1 MNKNTRLHCEFVKSS
16 ARDCFLNDSMDDFLA
31 DTEDLTR
38 GNQRAI
44 KNNGDDKREEVYQSS
59 EAYLKNLQARLFP
72 SKKAYKK

>member
-38 GNQRAI
+38 CNQRVI
-44 KNNGDDKREEVYQSS
+44 KNNGDDKEEVYQSS

-72 SKKAYKK
+72 SKKAKKK